1 MSGFVQV
8 SDRITQ
14 LTARVLVAGAVLAWG
29 AIPALADAPKR
40 VVSINLCTDQLAMLL
55 AEEGQ
60 LLSVSRLALDRN
72 VSPMVDEAQDYVI
85 NYAQAE
91 EVFMLQ
97 PDLVLAGVFTPPH
110 TVNMLESLGI
120 PVEIFDI
127 TKSIADVRDRVA
139 QMGET
144 LNREDAA
151 SAMIADFDARL
162 AALQVEPAMRPSA
175 MLYYANGFTSGEGTM
190 ANEILELAGFRNAA
204 IEAGYNWGIKMPLE
218 VLALTDPDL
227 VITTRPYPGGSRAED
242 IMDHPVVESMRDT
255 RASAVVTSHDWICGT
270 PFVLRAT
277 EMLAGIRHEME
288 AGER

>member
-29 AIPALADAPKR
+29 TAATLADAPKR

-55 AEEGQ
+55 ADEGQ

-72 VSPMVDEAQDYVI
+72 VSPMVEEAQDYVI
-85 NYAQAE
+85 NYGQAE

-110 TVNMLESLGI
+110 TVNMLENLGI

-139 QMGET
+139 QMGEA
-144 LNREDAA
+144 LHREDAA
-151 SAMIADFDARL
+151 TAMIAGFDARL
-162 AALQVEPAMRPSA
+162 AALQVEPATRPNA
-175 MLYYANGFTSGEGTM
+175 MLYYANGFTSGEDTM
-190 ANEILELAGFRNAA
+190 ANEILELAGFNNAA
-204 IEAGYNWGIKMPLE
+204 IEAGYNWGRKMPLE
-218 VLALTDPDL
+218 ILALTNPDL

-242 IMDHPVVESMRDT
+242 VMDHPVVEAIRDT
-255 RASAVVTSHDWICGT
+255 RASAVVPNHDWICGT
-270 PFVLRAT
+270 PFVLRAAET
-277 EMLAGIRHEME
+277 LAQVRRDME
-288 AGER
+288 TGAQ